1 MKLKYTRNEYS
12 WRFEG
17 NWSTVF
23 NQSNINFFVSL
34 YIYKSR
40 LLSHFFSYSSD
51 HGTVLHKGFKTAN
64 KYRILMSIFISVD
77 FANVFSV
84 NFLHSFR
91 LSSELSILSN
101 ACIFLTGNLHIH
113 IYRANQD
120 RSSKGTC

>member
-1 MKLKYTRNEYS
+1 MSIPGGLRGIGL
-12 WRFEG
+12 RF
-17 NWSTVF
+17 SI
-23 NQSNINFFVSL
+23 NQISISLFPCIFISLDFSLTFFA
-34 YIYKSR
+34 
-40 LLSHFFSYSSD
+40 YSSD